1 MTDTPLEF
9 LVSVQ
14 NPLLHLVR
22 TFLRGWKVFMASLT
36 FANRFINSSFDMDGA
51 CSTTQPVYNIRK
63 AME

>member
-9 LVSVQ
+9 LISVQ

-22 TFLRGWKVFMASLT
+22 TFLRGWKVFIAFLT
-36 FANRFINSSFDMDGA
+36 FTNHFNSSFDMGGA

-63 AME
+63 MME